1 MTRLTKKRIM
11 AISGTTLC
19 GCSVGILQDSSLGL
33 DPFSCFVTGIANI
46 FGSSYGTFYLIV
58 TSILLLVVIFLKRS
72 YLGYTT
78 LANLLLTGIIADYTL
93 AFLNGFVKAPT
104 YLIRII
110 LLLSGLGLMC
120 LAASLYFTAALGVS
134 AYDAIA
140 LIFADKYRSL
150 PFKYHRVITDG
161 FCVTI
166 GLIFGATVG
175 IGTLIT
181 AFFMGPMIQWFNN
194 HIFEPLLR

>member
-19 GCSVGILQDSSLGL
+19 GCSVGILQDSALGL

-58 TSILLLVVIFLKRS
+58 TSILLLIVIFLKRS

-93 AFLNGFVKAPT
+93 TFLNGFVKAPT

-110 LLLSGLGLMC
+110 LLLLGLGLMC

-134 AYDAIA
+134 EYDAIA
-140 LIFADKYRSL
+140 LISADKYRSL
-150 PFKYHRVITDG
+150 PFNI
-161 FCVTI
+161 I
-166 GLIFGATVG
+166 EL
-175 IGTLIT
+175 
-181 AFFMGPMIQWFNN
+181 
-194 HIFEPLLR
+194 

>member
-19 GCSVGILQDSSLGL
+19 GCSVGILQDSALGL

-110 LLLSGLGLMC
+110 LLLSGLGL
-120 LAASLYFTAALGVS
+120 
-134 AYDAIA
+134 
-140 LIFADKYRSL
+140 
-150 PFKYHRVITDG
+150 
-161 FCVTI
+161 
-166 GLIFGATVG
+166 IFGATVG

-194 HIFEPLLR
+194 HVSEPLLR

>member
-1 MTRLTKKRIM
+1 M
-11 AISGTTLC
+11 
-19 GCSVGILQDSSLGL
+19 
-33 DPFSCFVTGIANI
+33 
-46 FGSSYGTFYLIV
+46 
-58 TSILLLVVIFLKRS
+58 
-72 YLGYTT
+72 
-78 LANLLLTGIIADYTL
+78 
-93 AFLNGFVKAPT
+93 
-104 YLIRII
+104 
-110 LLLSGLGLMC
+110 
-120 LAASLYFTAALGVS
+120 S

-140 LIFADKYRSL
+140 LISADKYRSL

-194 HIFEPLLR
+194 HVSEPLLR

>member
-1 MTRLTKKRIM
+1 
-11 AISGTTLC
+11 
-19 GCSVGILQDSSLGL
+19 
-33 DPFSCFVTGIANI
+33 
-46 FGSSYGTFYLIV
+46 
-58 TSILLLVVIFLKRS
+58 
-72 YLGYTT
+72 
-78 LANLLLTGIIADYTL
+78 
-93 AFLNGFVKAPT
+93 
-104 YLIRII
+104 
-110 LLLSGLGLMC
+110 MC

-140 LIFADKYRSL
+140 LISADRYRAL

-194 HIFEPLLR
+194 HVSEPLLR

>member
-19 GCSVGILQDSSLGL
+19 GCSVGILQDSALGL

-93 AFLNGFVKAPT
+93 AFLNGFVKAPIFNSNHT
-104 YLIRII
+104 ITVRVRINVFSSFAIFYSSIRCISI
-110 LLLSGLGLMC
+110 
-120 LAASLYFTAALGVS
+120 
-134 AYDAIA
+134 
-140 LIFADKYRSL
+140 
-150 PFKYHRVITDG
+150 
-161 FCVTI
+161 
-166 GLIFGATVG
+166 
-175 IGTLIT
+175 
-181 AFFMGPMIQWFNN
+181 
-194 HIFEPLLR
+194 

>member
-19 GCSVGILQDSSLGL
+19 GCSVGILQDSALGL

-104 YLIRII
+104 YLIRIT
-110 LLLSGLGLMC
+110 LLLSG
-120 LAASLYFTAALGVS
+120 LGVS

-140 LIFADKYRSL
+140 LISADKYRAL

-194 HIFEPLLR
+194 HISEPLLR

>member
-1 MTRLTKKRIM
+1 
-11 AISGTTLC
+11 
-19 GCSVGILQDSSLGL
+19 ILQDSALGL

-120 LAASLYFTAALGVS
+120 LAEIGRASCREKGY
-134 AYDAIA
+134 
-140 LIFADKYRSL
+140 
-150 PFKYHRVITDG
+150 
-161 FCVTI
+161 
-166 GLIFGATVG
+166 
-175 IGTLIT
+175 
-181 AFFMGPMIQWFNN
+181 
-194 HIFEPLLR
+194 

>member
-1 MTRLTKKRIM
+1 
-11 AISGTTLC
+11 
-19 GCSVGILQDSSLGL
+19 
-33 DPFSCFVTGIANI
+33 
-46 FGSSYGTFYLIV
+46 
-58 TSILLLVVIFLKRS
+58 
-72 YLGYTT
+72 
-78 LANLLLTGIIADYTL
+78 IADYTL

-150 PFKYHRVITDG
+150 PFKYHIVIIYSFFVIID
-161 FCVTI
+161 
-166 GLIFGATVG
+166 LIFGS
-175 IGTLIT
+175 IYYIYFLHKNI
-181 AFFMGPMIQWFNN
+181 FNFWCYCKN
-194 HIFEPLLR
+194 RNLNYSFLYGDYDSVV

>member
-19 GCSVGILQDSSLGL
+19 GCSVGILQDSALGL
-33 DPFSCFVTGIANI
+33 DLFSCFVTGIANI

-58 TSILLLVVIFLKRS
+58 TSILLLIVIFLKRS

-93 AFLNGFVKAPT
+93 TFLNGFVKAPT

-110 LLLSGLGLMC
+110 LLLLLLGLGLMC

-140 LIFADKYRSL
+140 LISADKYRSL

-181 AFFMGPMIQWFNN
+181 AFFMGPMI
-194 HIFEPLLR
+194 

>member
-19 GCSVGILQDSSLGL
+19 GCSVGILQDSALGL

-78 LANLLLTGIIADYTL
+78 LANLLLTGDRKS
-93 AFLNGFVKAPT
+93 V
-104 YLIRII
+104 
-110 LLLSGLGLMC
+110 
-120 LAASLYFTAALGVS
+120 V
-134 AYDAIA
+134 
-140 LIFADKYRSL
+140 
-150 PFKYHRVITDG
+150 
-161 FCVTI
+161 
-166 GLIFGATVG
+166 
-175 IGTLIT
+175 
-181 AFFMGPMIQWFNN
+181 
-194 HIFEPLLR
+194 

>member
-58 TSILLLVVIFLKRS
+58 TSILLLVVIFLKRN

-93 AFLNGFVKAPT
+93 AFFEWFCKSSNIFNSNYTITVRVRINVFSSFAIF
-104 YLIRII
+104 YSSIRCISI
-110 LLLSGLGLMC
+110 
-120 LAASLYFTAALGVS
+120 
-134 AYDAIA
+134 
-140 LIFADKYRSL
+140 
-150 PFKYHRVITDG
+150 
-161 FCVTI
+161 
-166 GLIFGATVG
+166 
-175 IGTLIT
+175 
-181 AFFMGPMIQWFNN
+181 
-194 HIFEPLLR
+194 